1 MNYSHL
7 DLVFNGERIAKIP
20 LVKTEHAKI
29 PLVRTNLPKYHS
41 RLSISG
47 QNNTVVTC
55 QRNFVS
61 HTVRAL

>member
-7 DLVFNGERIAKIP
+7 DLVFYGERIAKIP
-20 LVKTEHAKI
+20 LVKTKHAKI
-29 PLVRTNLPKYHS
+29 PLVKTNLPKYHS

-47 QNNTVVTC
+47 QNNTAVTC